1 MISDSPVTGSTLTE
15 AKLFMGQ
22 TQMGQYT
29 QSKFIAERN
38 VLEAIATKGLDA
50 KIMRYGNLAARST
63 DGEFQINFSSNG
75 FMNRLNVYK
84 TLGAI
89 PYDISASQTEFSPI
103 NDVAH
108 ATVLLA
114 MTPQQ
119 FTVFMPINSH
129 HAPMSD
135 VIICMRKLGFKIDD
149 VEQKVFEGIVMEAG
163 QDPRKAALIQSLLAY
178 TPNIRGKFFAN
189 NNRDNSF
196 TTQML
201 MRLGF
206 NWPFTTWDYMERMI
220 TAIQGLGFFDDNYER

>member
-1 MISDSPVTGSTLTE
+1 MVSDGPVTGSTLTE

-29 QSKFIAERN
+29 QSKFLAERN
-38 VLEAIATKGLDA
+38 VLEAVATKGLDA

-75 FMNRLNVYK
+75 FMNRLNMFK

-89 PYDISASQTEFSPI
+89 PYSNAASMIEFSPI
-103 NDVAH
+103 NEVAR

-114 MTPQQ
+114 MTPAQ

-129 HAPMSD
+129 HEPMSD
-135 VIICMRKLGFKIDD
+135 VVVCMQRLGYDIRS
-149 VEQKVFEGIVMEAG
+149 VEQSEFDAMVVEAG
-163 QDPRKAALIQSLLAY
+163 QDPRKASLLQSLLAY
-178 TPNIRGKFFAN
+178 APNIRGKVIAFN
-189 NNRDNSF
+189 GRSYDF

-206 NWPFTTWDYMERMI
+206 NWSFTTWDYMEQFI
-220 TAIQGLGFFDDNYER
+220 TAIEGLGFFDEDYER